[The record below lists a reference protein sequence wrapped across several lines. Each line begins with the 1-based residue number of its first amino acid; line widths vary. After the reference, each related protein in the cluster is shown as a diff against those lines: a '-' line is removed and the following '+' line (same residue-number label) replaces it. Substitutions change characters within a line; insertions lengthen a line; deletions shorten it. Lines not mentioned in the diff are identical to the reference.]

1 MKAVRYLDEE
11 DIIKKGVQILV
22 DALGSVETVR
32 FMMLPR
38 EKRVESVKRH
48 REWQSTLDKND
59 FFNDVFGEYRNPI

>member
-11 DIIKKGVQILV
+11 DTIKKGVQILV

>member
-22 DALGSVETVR
+22 DALGSVEAVR

-48 REWQSTLDKND
+48 RKWQSTLDKA
-59 FFNDVFGEYRNPI
+59 VYFGQE